1 MSSYDLAEENQSVR
15 EWARSFS
22 EEEIAPRLV
31 EWEKKDEFPY
41 EIIRRLGEEGFYG
54 ACFPEKHGG
63 SELGFL
69 NLALICE
76 EISRVSPGIGSTF
89 NAQAMTVPFT
99 ILNWGTN
106 EQIEKYVPPLIHG
119 EKIGFFS
126 LTEPGGG
133 SDAAG
138 SMKTKATRNN
148 DGGYDLNGRKKWAS
162 LAGIADV
169 GLLFAK
175 TNPEAGH
182 KGISAFIVETDS
194 PGFTPKQIPS
204 VLDSHLFPSF
214 EILLEGCS
222 IPNENLLGREND
234 GFRVAMN
241 ALDFG
246 RLTIP
251 ARAVGVAQACLELAL
266 KYGRERVVGG
276 QRLGEYQL
284 IQGAIADMTVE
295 IEAARLL
302 TYKSAHLKDKGEAT
316 TRESSHSKYFA
327 AKALWN
333 AAQSLTEIYGGRAIS
348 LEDEYPVSRYLSW
361 ANLFRTGEGPQ
372 NIQRTLIAEDALG
385 FKDANRHDIKRR
397 FSLKSDQPADD
408 GVAGR

>member
-1 MSSYDLAEENQSVR
+1 MSIYDLTEENRAVR
-15 EWARSFS
+15 ERTRSFA
-22 EEEIAPRLV
+22 EEEISPNLAG
-31 EWEKKDEFPY
+31 WEGRDEFPY
-41 EIIRRLGEEGFYG
+41 EIIRRMGEEGFYG
-54 ACFPEKHGG
+54 ACFPEEYGG

-69 NLALICE
+69 NLAIICE

-99 ILNWGTN
+99 ILNWGTKQ
-106 EQIEKYVPPLIHG
+106 QIARYVPPLIKG

-138 SMKTKATRNN
+138 SMKTRASR
-148 DGGYDLNGRKKWAS
+148 DGADGYLLDGHKKWAS
-162 LAGIADV
+162 LAGIAHTGV
-169 GLLFAK
+169 LFAK
-175 TNPEAGH
+175 TDPEATH
-182 KGISAFIVETDS
+182 KGVSAFIVETDA
-194 PGFTPKQIPS
+194 PGFVTRKIPTT
-204 VLDSHLFPSF
+204 LDMHLFPSF
-214 EILLEGCS
+214 EILLEDCRVPSG
-222 IPNENLLGREND
+222 NLLGDEGD

-251 ARAVGVAQACLELAL
+251 ARAVGVAQACLERAVEFCN
-266 KYGRERVVGG
+266 ERVVGG
-276 QRLGEYQL
+276 HRLGEYQL
-284 IQGAIADMTVE
+284 IQGLIADMSVQ

-302 TYKSAHLKDKGEAT
+302 TYKSAHLKDRGEAT
-316 TRESSHSKYFA
+316 TRESAHSKYFA
-327 AKALWN
+327 AETLWN
-333 AAQSLTEIYGGRAIS
+333 AAQALAEIYGGRAVA

-372 NIQRTLIAEDALG
+372 NIQRVLISEDTLG

-397 FSLKSDQPADD
+397 FSLKSDL
-408 GVAGR
+408 